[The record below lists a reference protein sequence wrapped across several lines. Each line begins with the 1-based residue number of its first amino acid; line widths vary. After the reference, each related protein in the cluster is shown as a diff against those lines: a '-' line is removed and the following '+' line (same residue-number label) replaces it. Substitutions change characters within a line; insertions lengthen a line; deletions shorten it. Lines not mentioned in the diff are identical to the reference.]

1 MTEHFYLRFRLEP
14 GMCGEDVRYLQEVLK
29 ASGFPE
35 VPADGVFGAE
45 TTAAAR
51 ELQIRQRVELFD
63 SMTESMQPLP
73 NTSRHGGGDLS
84 ALLNSD
90 DPRVRAPFVSTPE
103 VFESK
108 EAYERF
114 LRSDPSPILDNDV
127 VNWKLLSR
135 HMDANGLDVPP
146 GEAWP
151 KIEDWRFENTRVPPP
166 GGGYCAIADA
176 GGGRNT
182 SITDLALY
190 DDIRKQLPAGI
201 GDERVAEATLRAMQ
215 DGIRTPEQ
223 MQQVVLAN
231 ERIFVVGNIPGF
243 RGVVDLNQSPL
254 SPNDIQTQ
262 FAALERQHQTERE
275 QPQQVRSGPLLV

>member
-146 GEAWP
+146 GGAWP

-262 FAALERQHQTERE
+262 FAALERQQQTERE
-275 QPQQVRSGPLLV
+275 QPQQVRSGPMLV